1 MSGMDIWQCHIST
14 PSLTRFWDASLAEWN
29 DTRYETYDSGELI
42 SSVRRYGIWNMIR
55 GSWLGVLDDM
65 RHDSENVLSLFL
77 SISISFCQLSWEPD
91 EIPTHTNARKLQ
103 TLVPLFLSILLF
115 LFYLDVG
122 SAPLF
127 LGGYV
132 VVLDGMVWIWSV
144 WQDSKINK
152 TQRIP
157 STPPNRLAL
166 NSPSV

>member
-1 MSGMDIWQCHIST
+1 MDPNTRAARSAANEAGEAGWVYYNIIGDVITKCDSVT
-14 PSLTRFWDASLAEWN
+14 YPPPSLTRFWDASLAEWN

-55 GSWLGVLDDM
+55 GSLLGVLDDM

-144 WQDSKINK
+144 
-152 TQRIP
+152 
-157 STPPNRLAL
+157 
-166 NSPSV
+166 